1 MCCLEIFLRIIFYLN
16 EAKNCTVEYIFV
28 RKRSRKFEKSRAVF
42 SDLLNR
48 ARAISKQGAPSNAIA
63 SGQNA
68 PKALSALKMNRNNG
82 HDFSR
87 QKYGIPK
94 YFKGDGEK

>member
-1 MCCLEIFLRIIFYLN
+1 MKQ
-16 EAKNCTVEYIFV
+16 KNGTVEYIFV

-42 SDLLNR
+42 SELLTGHGQFQNKGPQVMQSPL
-48 ARAISKQGAPSNAIA
+48 ARMR
-63 SGQNA
+63 
-68 PKALSALKMNRNNG
+68 PKLFQLKKKKKDRNNG